1 MGQCPEA
8 LLPAEAGCGPHF
20 SDSLHC
26 WASCPGSDPAPDT
39 QLEENSDLELAAPE
53 ISTMTKILVAT
64 FVVANVPGGCFATQ
78 ALGQGL
84 RWSEAGLGSC
94 NWSMD

>member
-1 MGQCPEA
+1 M

-20 SDSLHC
+20 SDSLHY
-26 WASCPGSDPAPDT
+26 WVSCPGSDPAPDT
-39 QLEENSDLELAAPE
+39 RLEENSDQELAAPE

-78 ALGQGL
+78 ALVQGL
-84 RWSEAGLGSC
+84 RLSEAGLGSC
-94 NWSMD
+94 DWSMD